1 MAKENK
7 KISRLNIA
15 IGLGMILFVVIL
27 VINVKGNERKA
38 EPSKKEETIMQ
49 QQAAKPVIREI
60 EGTFAF
66 EDQESPEE
74 QVIEEG
80 EDELPPVFMIKD
92 LPIEQIQK
100 ETEQRTKDESEE
112 AIEETEEPASSL
124 QTDPSLEDMKMIKKK
139 GLVIY

>member
-7 KISRLNIA
+7 KISRSNIA
-15 IGLGMILFVVIL
+15 IGLGLILFL
-27 VINVKGNERKA
+27 VIMIISVRGNGKKA
-38 EPSKKEETIMQ
+38 VPPKKEDTIAQ
-49 QQAAKPVIREI
+49 QQTAKPIVREI
-60 EGTFAF
+60 EGTLAF
-66 EDQESPEE
+66 EDQESPKE

-100 ETEQRTKDESEE
+100 ETDQRAKDESEE

>member
-15 IGLGMILFVVIL
+15 IGLGLILFVIMMIISL
-27 VINVKGNERKA
+27 KGNEKKA
-38 EPSKKEETIMQ
+38 EPSKKEETIAQ
-49 QQAAKPVIREI
+49 QQVTKPVVREI
-60 EGTFAF
+60 KGTFAF
-66 EDQESPEE
+66 EDQESPEK
-74 QVIEEG
+74 QVIEES
-80 EDELPPVFMIKD
+80 EDELLPVFMIKD

-124 QTDPSLEDMKMIKKK
+124 QTDPSLEDMKIIKKK